1 MAPAQGKHL
10 VGLDGLRGVA
20 AMAVVA
26 HHVAVLRDW
35 VGPFDHAYLA
45 VDFFFL
51 LSGYVL
57 GLAYEGRFNRGLGV
71 LEYLRIRLIRLLPM
85 VAVGALLGACYW
97 IAMGEAPVTIA
108 MIFVLHV
115 AFIPIVSHDRGLYPL
130 NDVQWSLLFEL
141 LINVLHALLFRLATT
156 ARLAAWVFGSAA
168 ALIVSNLHYQTLDVG
183 WNVENFPG
191 GLFRVAFAF
200 PAGLL
205 LYRLQV
211 IGRLPTIRAPYAMVV
226 AALASMLALPGFAP
240 ATDWV
245 FAVVAF
251 PALMLV
257 AIHAE
262 PPRWLNKPA
271 LWAGAVSYPLYAIH
285 DPLLD
290 MAVHYRPADGGE
302 LLRLGFWAVVVGLII
317 AIASWVERHI
327 DRPARLM
334 LTKLAGDRKN
344 RIG

>member
-1 MAPAQGKHL
+1 MDPAPRKHL
-10 VGLDGLRGVA
+10 LGLDGLRGVA

-71 LEYLRIRLIRLLPM
+71 LEYLRIRLIRLMPM

-97 IAMGEAPVTIA
+97 IAMREAPVTIA
-108 MIFVLHV
+108 MIFVLQV
-115 AFIPIVSHDRGLYPL
+115 AFIPIVSGERGLYPL

-156 ARLAAWVFGSAA
+156 ARLVAWVVGSGA
-168 ALIVSNLHYQTLDVG
+168 ALIAINQHYQTLDVG

-191 GLFRVAFAF
+191 GIFRVAFAF

-205 LYRLQV
+205 VYRLQA
-211 IGRLPTIRAPYAMVV
+211 IGRLPTIRTPYAMVV
-226 AALASMLALPGFAP
+226 VALASMLALPGFAP

-245 FAVVAF
+245 FVIVAF

-262 PPRWLNKPA
+262 PPRWMNRPA

-290 MAVHYRPADGGE
+290 IAVTLRPADGSE
-302 LLRLGFWAVVVGLII
+302 LLRMGFWAVAVGLII
-317 AIASWVERHI
+317 VIASWVERYI

-334 LTKLAGDRKN
+334 LTTPAGDRKN
-344 RIG
+344 RVG